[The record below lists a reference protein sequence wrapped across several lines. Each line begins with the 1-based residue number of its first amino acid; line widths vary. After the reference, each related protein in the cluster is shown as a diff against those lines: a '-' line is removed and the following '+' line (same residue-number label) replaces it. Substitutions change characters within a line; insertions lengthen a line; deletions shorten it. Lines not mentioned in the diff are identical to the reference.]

1 MGDLC
6 KHGLAVA
13 LNETTT
19 NWEQMKYT
27 MQEAIASIVTA
38 FPNVPILPVLGNNDV
53 VYHDQAP
60 LAADKAN
67 YYQELWEILF
77 EAVPANEHIV
87 ANETIKATWMTGG
100 YYVYELGD
108 DTMVV
113 SLNGMYP
120 FYENFAD
127 PDMATTMIDWVQTV
141 LESNT
146 DKHFLTQTHVYF
158 GNNWYQNIEVLWNTT
173 YTDRMVTILKEHQD
187 RLILSLGAH
196 IHHVQIMAP

>member
-60 LAADKAN
+60 LAADKAK

-127 PDMATTMIDWVQTV
+127 PDMATTMIDWV
-141 LESNT
+141 
-146 DKHFLTQTHVYF
+146 
-158 GNNWYQNIEVLWNTT
+158 
-173 YTDRMVTILKEHQD
+173 
-187 RLILSLGAH
+187 
-196 IHHVQIMAP
+196 